1 MCISCMLTSA
11 LLLFTPSGSD
21 LSVQQP
27 RSLPLAQDAQVAITE
42 VVKRIPA
49 NTATQALRQGL
60 QQLYG
65 KLAATTSDQEAKAVL
80 DQELPKLRDRVATD
94 PNAAQ
99 MNQALEDL
107 VIPNDELTELQVSPQ
122 SSLENRQ
129 WGWIK

>member
-1 MCISCMLTSA
+1 MCVTCMLTSA

-49 NTATQALRQGL
+49 NATTQALRQGL
-60 QQLYG
+60 QQLHG
-65 KLAATTSDQEAKAVL
+65 KLAATTSDQEAKVVL
-80 DQELPKLRDRVATD
+80 DQELLTLRDRIAAD
-94 PNAAQ
+94 PNAEQ
-99 MNQALEDL
+99 MNQVLEDL
-107 VIPNDELTELQVSPQ
+107 VIPNEPLPELEPSPQ
-122 SSLENRQ
+122 SSLKQQR